1 MQKYPDP
8 YLPKGKTN
16 YEVTF
21 WVSGQ
26 KFKRST
32 GTPNFAKAKKEV
44 ERLVND
50 EVSRMKEDADITESL
65 ELQHVKVRY
74 MKLVGGNH
82 ADPEHTEYQLDKM
95 ISFPS
100 FGPTKDMRD
109 IRHEDVLALRAW
121 RMQDTVGKYDPR
133 PIAPATVNDTIEV
146 LKKLFTFVKKSGVR
160 FEHEPDWSSRTA
172 SKVWLDVVEE
182 HVRELADDE
191 AARLES
197 AIETE
202 RSDLW
207 PLIEYARHVA
217 SRKTNCFELQWKQV
231 IWPRGVIEIIGKGGK
246 RIVIEIDDVLRDI
259 LEPLIGH
266 HRDYVFTRVSQ
277 RTFDK
282 VVKGK
287 RYTEV
292 KGDRHPWN
300 KDSLRRA
307 WDTVR
312 AAAGLKGGDDNLRF
326 HDLRHDFASK
336 ALRAAPDATGIK
348 VVQKALG
355 HHSAGFTLNV
365 YGHLL
370 ENAVPDMRGKLAEQR
385 AARRKNHS
393 PHHSPTK
400 LKVV

>member
-21 WVSGQ
+21 WVNGE

-44 ERLVND
+44 ERLVD
-50 EVSRMKEDADITESL
+50 AEVARIKQDVDVAGSL
-65 ELQHVKVRY
+65 ELQRVKTRY
-74 MKLVGGNH
+74 MALIGDNH
-82 ADPEHTEYQLDKM
+82 ADPQHTEHQLDLM

-121 RMQDTVGKYDPR
+121 RMQHTVGKYDPQPVKPR
-133 PIAPATVNDTIEV
+133 TVNDTVEA
-146 LKKLFTFVKKSGVR
+146 LKKLFTFIKKSGVR
-160 FEHEPDWSSRTA
+160 FPNEPDWSERTA
-172 SKVWLDVVEE
+172 AKVWLDVVEE
-182 HVRELADDE
+182 HVRELSDE
-191 AARLES
+191 EANLLED
-197 AIETE
+197 AIEGQ
-202 RSDLW
+202 RPDLW
-207 PLIEYARHVA
+207 PLVEFSRHTGK
-217 SRKTNCFELQWKQV
+217 RKTNCFALRWKQV

-246 RIVIEIDDVLRDI
+246 RIVIEIDDVIRGI

-282 VVKGK
+282 VIKGK

-307 WDTVR
+307 WTTVCG
-312 AAAGLKGGDDNLRF
+312 AAGLTDENNLRW

-348 VVQKALG
+348 VVQKALD
-355 HHSAGFTLNV
+355 HASITTTLNV

-370 ENAVPDMRGKLAEQR
+370 ENAVPEMRQKLAEER
-385 AARRKNHS
+385 EKRRQNHS
-393 PHHSPTK
+393 PHHSPKK